1 MDYQVLEREIEKL
14 RRENLALKTQS
25 KLLKSFV
32 TLVRSP
38 SEASLLKKILQKT
51 VDIAAELAGAEGGS
65 LLLLDEKGTV
75 ADFFLTRKSGSA
87 EDASKIIGTVLDK
100 GLAGWVMQHRQVGL
114 MKDTRTDDRW
124 IDLPNQPYKARSV
137 LVIPILKGN
146 DLFGILTLMH
156 SEPNNFDQETVK
168 IITIAAGQLAIFLEN
183 AQLYTKLDSAYKSL
197 AIAKEQI
204 ESYSKALDSEL
215 EKGQKI
221 QRNFLPVQ
229 TPQIPNWSISARF
242 HPAKQVSGD
251 FYDMFMLPNNH
262 IGLVIADVCDK
273 GVSAALFMG
282 LFRSL
287 IRIFAEQT
295 MRLEEADIAR
305 NDTAYIH
312 HVQSRQLSQKALKAV
327 PLTNA
332 YIEKHHGKEGMF
344 ATMFF
349 GVLNTDSGNLFYIN
363 AGHEPLLLIK
373 GSKVIE
379 SIGPTG
385 PAVGIMPNSQ
395 FRIEEIKLGYGDT
408 LFGYTDGVTDASS
421 SSYERFGRDRL
432 ITSISHAETSPIDLL
447 DFIEKKI
454 FDHIGQSDITDDIA
468 MIVVHR
474 LSR

>member
-295 MRLEEADIAR
+295 PRAKQATIAKGFKSCPVNQR
-305 NDTAYIH
+305 IYRETPWQRRY
-312 HVQSRQLSQKALKAV
+312 VRYYVLRC
-327 PLTNA
+327 T
-332 YIEKHHGKEGMF
+332 KHGLREL
-344 ATMFF
+344 
-349 GVLNTDSGNLFYIN
+349 VLYQRWT
-363 AGHEPLLLIK
+363 
-373 GSKVIE
+373 
-379 SIGPTG
+379 
-385 PAVGIMPNSQ
+385 
-395 FRIEEIKLGYGDT
+395 
-408 LFGYTDGVTDASS
+408 
-421 SSYERFGRDRL
+421 
-432 ITSISHAETSPIDLL
+432 
-447 DFIEKKI
+447 
-454 FDHIGQSDITDDIA
+454 
-468 MIVVHR
+468 
-474 LSR
+474 